1 MMSMV
6 LGTADHLV
14 LTKYSRIFA
23 GVLVCIFVIIAGP
36 VSGFGM
42 NPARSFSS
50 ALPSNVWTSFWIYL
64 IMPLAGML
72 AAAEVYLFVRKG
84 RV

>member
-1 MMSMV
+1 NHPV
-6 LGTADHLV
+6 LK
-14 LTKYSRIFA
+14 KYSRIFA
-23 GVLVCIFVIIAGP
+23 GILVCLFVIIAGP

-64 IMPLAGML
+64 FMPLAGMMG
-72 AAAEVYLFVRKG
+72 AAEVYLLVRK
-84 RV
+84 RKR